1 MTDFI
6 TVNNLSERSNGGKKN
21 TVVKIAAAVFWIAV
35 WQIVSMAVG
44 YSILLPSPFEVVQKL
59 IEILPRSEFVSDV
72 AFSFVRIIGGFFCA
86 AFAGTVFAVLSYNFV
101 TVKILLMPLVSL
113 VKTVPVASFVVIA
126 LIWLPSRNLSFLI
139 SFLMVLPIMYS
150 NILSGLYAVDEKM
163 LEMSR
168 LFGFRKIN
176 VFLYIYLPPLFR
188 YFRAACASGLGLC
201 WKAGVAA
208 ELIGIPHGSLGEN
221 LYYAKVYFQTSEL
234 LAWTAIIVLASVL
247 FEKLFVALLD
257 AAYRAFERA

>member
-86 AFAGTVFAVLSYNFV
+86 AFAGTVFAVLSYNFG

-139 SFLMVLPIMYS
+139 SSLMVLPIMYS
-150 NILSGLYAVDEKM
+150 NILSGIYAVDDKCVSLHIFAAAFQIFQSCVRVGTRTL
-163 LEMSR
+163 LESR
-168 LFGFRKIN
+168 SSGGAYRNSARIFGRK
-176 VFLYIYLPPLFR
+176 
-188 YFRAACASGLGLC
+188 
-201 WKAGVAA
+201 
-208 ELIGIPHGSLGEN
+208 
-221 LYYAKVYFQTSEL
+221 
-234 LAWTAIIVLASVL
+234 SVL
-247 FEKLFVALLD
+247 CKGVFSDIGTSCVD
-257 AAYRAFERA
+257 GDNRACERVV